1 MIEVCRNKPAGR
13 TRRRRGAAAVE
24 FGIVAPIM
32 LLAVFGLIEFGRM
45 IMVKQSVTNAAREG
59 CREAAL
65 ATTLSTS
72 DVDTVVRNHLKAVV
86 PNYSDTSKLR
96 VTCNPDSLSGIA
108 SGTPITVDVAVNFS
122 DVSWL
127 PGGFMNLAG
136 NPEIAAESTKE
147 RE

>member
-1 MIEVCRNKPAGR
+1 MMSGSCNKPTRR
-13 TRRRRGAAAVE
+13 TRRQRGAATVE
-24 FGIVAPIM
+24 FAVLAPVL

-45 IMVKQSVTNAAREG
+45 IMVKQAVTNAAREG

-86 PNYSDTSKLR
+86 PDYSNTSTLR
-96 VTCNPDSLSGIA
+96 VTCDPNSLSGIT
-108 SGTPITVDVAVNFS
+108 SGTPITVDVAVDFS
-122 DVSWL
+122 DVTWL

-136 NPEIAAESTKE
+136 NPVISVEATKK

>member
-1 MIEVCRNKPAGR
+1 MREGRHNKPAGR

-24 FGIVAPIM
+24 FAIVAPIM

-72 DVDTVVRNHLKAVV
+72 DVYTVVRNHLKAVV
-86 PNYSDTSKLR
+86 PNYSNSKELR
-96 VTCNPDSLSGIA
+96 VTCNPSSLSGIA
-108 SGTPITVDVAVNFS
+108 SGTPITVDVAVDFS

-136 NPEIAAESTKE
+136 NPEISAQATKN